1 MAFIDRY
8 VKLKVMLEGPEGQ
21 GLITYVYINPM
32 TIEAFTEEVVS
43 FDTAVEDGHEQE
55 AVRVVTK
62 HDVYLVMMPA
72 DEFIDLMNSRY

>member
-1 MAFIDRY
+1 M
-8 VKLKVMLEGPEGQ
+8 EGPNGQ

-32 TIEAFTEEVVS
+32 TIDAFTEEVVS
-43 FDTAVEDGHEQE
+43 YDSDLGEGTESE

>member
-1 MAFIDRY
+1 M
-8 VKLKVMLEGPEGQ
+8 EGPDGQ

-32 TIEAFTEEVVS
+32 TIDAFTEEVVT
-43 FDTAVEDGHEQE
+43 FDTAVEDSQEQE

-62 HDVYLVMMPA
+62 HDIYLVLMPA